1 MSLSSILR
9 TRPGTTPIA
18 VLELCGEVNT
28 ETAFEL
34 ETTLDEVLETRDQ
47 LILDLSR
54 VLYVSSA
61 GWRTLIDRGSQ
72 GGRVRL
78 RIAGMQPSVREVFE
92 LLGLTSVLIPYDSVD
107 AALAAHSHDTG
118 LDAPRPK

>member
-9 TRPGTTPIA
+9 TRPETTPIA

-34 ETTLDEVLETRDQ
+34 ETALNEILKTRDQ

-78 RIAGMQPSVREVFE
+78 RIVGMQPSVREVFE
-92 LLGLTSVLIPYDSVD
+92 LLGLTTVLISYDSVD
-107 AALAAHSHDTG
+107 AALAAYLDDTG